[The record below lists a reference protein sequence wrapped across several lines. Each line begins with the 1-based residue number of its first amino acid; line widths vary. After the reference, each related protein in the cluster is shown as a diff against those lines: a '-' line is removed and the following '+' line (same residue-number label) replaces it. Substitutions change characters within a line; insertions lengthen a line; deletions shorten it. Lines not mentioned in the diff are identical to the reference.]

1 MKGFIEVTVIGTVS
15 NGGETKQIK
24 ELELIPL
31 SDIARVYG
39 NIIMF
44 KTPYNNGQNYTNTA
58 HTYEEIKQLIKEAT
72 EL

>member
-1 MKGFIEVTVIGTVS
+1 MKGFIEVTVLSTVS
-15 NGGETKQIK
+15 GSDGIRQIK

-39 NIIMF
+39 NVIML

-58 HTYEEIKQLIKEAT
+58 HGYEEIKELIKNAQ
-72 EL
+72 

>member
-1 MKGFIEVTVIGTVS
+1 MKGFIEVTVLSTVS
-15 NGGETKQIK
+15 NGAETKQIK
-24 ELELIPL
+24 EFELIPL

-39 NIIMF
+39 NIIML